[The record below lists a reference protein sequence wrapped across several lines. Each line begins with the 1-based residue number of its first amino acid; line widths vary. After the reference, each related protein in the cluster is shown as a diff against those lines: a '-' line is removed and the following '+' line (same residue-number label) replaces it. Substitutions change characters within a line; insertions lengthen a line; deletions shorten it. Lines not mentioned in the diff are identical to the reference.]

1 MLIKLAPIF
10 VALCGILRSTDL
22 YFRTPMVSNLAVLTL
37 ITWEHLINLAAV
49 SPIIL
54 ANFKQYRQ
62 INLKDFV
69 LFVLIGCGASAL
81 GILCFTRAFLYINP
95 ALAVL
100 LQKLQPLI
108 TISLGALVL
117 KETIS
122 RKFLLW
128 ALIAILA
135 SYFVS
140 FGLASPFTGDWGKI
154 ATGAGFAVLAS
165 FFWGSGTIWGKILLE
180 KYGQMFVT
188 ANRFLFG
195 AIFTMVLTFALGNGL
210 ESDKILGQSLIY
222 SIVYMAIISGFIAT
236 TFFYTGLKWVNAT
249 MVSILEL
256 FFPVSSVVIM
266 WFSFNRPLSAVQI
279 IAGLILFFAVYQVNR
294 LCQPD

>member
-1 MLIKLAPIF
+1 MLIKFAPFF

-22 YFRTPMVSNLAVLTL
+22 YFRTPMVSSLAVLTL

-54 ANFKQYRQ
+54 RNVRQYRQ
-62 INLKDFV
+62 LSHKDLV
-69 LFVLIGCGASAL
+69 LFCLIGCGASAL
-81 GILCFTRAFLYINP
+81 GILCFTRAFLYMNP

-117 KETIS
+117 KESVS
-122 RKFLLW
+122 RKFLFW

-140 FGLASPFTGDWGKI
+140 FGLSSPFTGDWEKI
-154 ATGAGFAVLAS
+154 ATGAGFAVLAA
-165 FFWGSGTIWGKILLE
+165 FFWGSGTIWGKILLG
-180 KYGQMFVT
+180 KYDQMFVT

-195 AIFTMVLTFALGNGL
+195 AVFTLVLTFTLGNGL
-210 ESDKILGQSLIY
+210 ESEKILGQSLIY

-249 MVSILEL
+249 LVSILEL

-266 WFSFNRPLSAVQI
+266 WLSFNRPLSAVQI
-279 IAGLILFFAVYQVNR
+279 IAGLILFFAVFQVNR
-294 LCQPD
+294 QRQD